1 MSNGDIADFSNCKIF
16 LTSCLSQ
23 SQESLGF
30 QNTKNNQGNPLIH
43 KDIYSLIKTSFI
55 LNKLKMKDLR
65 RILWNKLISLRS
77 NLKDNN
83 IDLSFNARYVVDA
96 IDELNDEKF
105 KIKRL
110 NEMMFLKIK
119 PFISNSISDGV
130 DRIKLY
136 VDK

>member
-1 MSNGDIADFSNCKIF
+1 
-16 LTSCLSQ
+16 
-23 SQESLGF
+23 
-30 QNTKNNQGNPLIH
+30 
-43 KDIYSLIKTSFI
+43 
-55 LNKLKMKDLR
+55 MKDLR

-83 IDLSFNARYVVDA
+83 IDLRFNARYVVDA

>member
-1 MSNGDIADFSNCKIF
+1 
-16 LTSCLSQ
+16 
-23 SQESLGF
+23 
-30 QNTKNNQGNPLIH
+30 
-43 KDIYSLIKTSFI
+43 
-55 LNKLKMKDLR
+55 
-65 RILWNKLISLRS
+65 
-77 NLKDNN
+77 LKDNN

>member
-1 MSNGDIADFSNCKIF
+1 
-16 LTSCLSQ
+16 
-23 SQESLGF
+23 
-30 QNTKNNQGNPLIH
+30 
-43 KDIYSLIKTSFI
+43 
-55 LNKLKMKDLR
+55 MKDLR